1 MTAIH
6 LSRDRRHLVWNN
18 ALDPVLTVAPG
29 SVVEVEV
36 ANASGGQLTE
46 SSTASDVARLDFSR
60 VNPVTGPI
68 FVEGAEPGDA
78 LVIDVLEMAMDS
90 WGWTAVIPG
99 FGLLADMFPAPFLRI
114 SEVLEQT
121 VVLPFGIR
129 LPAVPFIGTIGV
141 APKESGDHS
150 VVPPRSVG
158 GNMDIR
164 QVTVGS
170 RLMLPVAVP
179 GALLSLGDTHAA
191 QGDGEVCGTA
201 IETNSVVTLRVS
213 VEKNRVIRYPQLETD
228 ARAERRGPALV
239 TTGIGPDLYQASRDA
254 VLGMVD
260 EIGRRTGLSS
270 EDAYMLC
277 SIAGDLK
284 ISEIVDAPHWVVSMH
299 MQRTI
304 VGG

>member
-1 MTAIH
+1 M
-6 LSRDRRHLVWNN
+6 VWNN
-18 ALDPVLTVAPG
+18 ALDPVLTVEPG
-29 SVVEVEV
+29 TVVEVEV
-36 ANASGGQLTE
+36 ANASGGQLE
-46 SSTASDVARLDFSR
+46 ASSTASDVARLDFSR

-78 LVIDVLEMAMDS
+78 LVIDVLDMSMDT

-99 FGLLADMFPAPFLRI
+99 FGLLADRFQAPSLRI
-114 SEVLEQT
+114 SNVFGQT
-121 VVLPFGIR
+121 VELPFGVR

-141 APKESGDHS
+141 APAEAGEHS

-170 RLMLPVAVP
+170 RLMLPVAVS
-179 GALLSLGDTHAA
+179 GALLSVGDTHAA

-201 IETNSVVTLRVS
+201 IETSSVVTLRVS
-213 VEKNRVIRYPQLETD
+213 LEKQRPLRFPRLETD
-228 ARAERRGPALV
+228 ARAERRGPQLV
-239 TTGIGPDLYQASRDA
+239 TTGIGPNLYEAAREA
-254 VLGMVD
+254 VLGMID
-260 EIGRRTGLSS
+260 EIGRRAGLSP

-277 SIAGDLK
+277 SVAGDLK

-299 MQRTI
+299 IPRTV